1 MNIPG
6 DPGVGPQSAPQGIV
20 EGHADEVELALAEGR
35 GAEDGAAAGEA
46 GPLQLGVGTEDCWR
60 VVAVAPHLR
69 GLQAR
74 QARAKGQW
82 RRGN

>member
-6 DPGVGPQSAPQGIV
+6 DSGVGPQRAPQGIV

-46 GPLQLGVGTEDCWR
+46 
-60 VVAVAPHLR
+60 
-69 GLQAR
+69 
-74 QARAKGQW
+74 
-82 RRGN
+82 

>member
-1 MNIPG
+1 MSFPVLKPPLRVPRVRLSSNLWYLGSAMNIPG

-46 GPLQLGVGTEDCWR
+46 GPLQLGVGTEDC
-60 VVAVAPHLR
+60 
-69 GLQAR
+69 
-74 QARAKGQW
+74 
-82 RRGN
+82 